1 MKYRV
6 YAIATAS
13 WLIGTYE
20 ADSPEVAV
28 KLADNDN
35 EAEFSKSLCHQCAE
49 DVEIGECYE
58 TQVEPVTV
66 D

>member
-20 ADSPEVAV
+20 ADSPDAAV
-28 KLADNDN
+28 EMANKDN
-35 EAEFSKSLCHQCAE
+35 EAEFSKSLCHQCADE
-49 DVEIGECYE
+49 MEVGDCYE
-58 TQVEPVTV
+58 TQVEKVAV